1 MENPGELIARS
12 LVPGC
17 FGVKSDCLCQPDQW
31 AGTTLSPY
39 KEKSMTIVLDGS
51 SLTVEK
57 LVAIAR
63 HNERVELAPQAL
75 ERIKV
80 CRAMLE
86 EKLANK
92 EIMYGTN
99 TGIGEFSEKILNDD
113 QVKEF
118 QKYLI
123 YNHAAGIGDP
133 APIEY
138 VRGALAG
145 RINVH
150 AHGNSGCRPEIT
162 LTFVEMLN
170 QGVTPVVCQKGS
182 VGASGDLAPMAQ
194 AALLLMGE
202 GEAFYQGERLS
213 GKTAMDRA
221 GIAIPGLQARDGLAA
236 INGSNLLTA
245 MSAIHIFDME
255 RWIKQADI
263 AASMSIEALLGN
275 LKPYSA
281 KLHELRGFNGAIV
294 SAKNIMTCVEGS
306 DLTSGRMKTKV
317 QDAYSMRSTPQV
329 IGAARDAIAYARAQV
344 EIELN
349 GVGDNPIFVP
359 ELKLTLTGAN
369 FQGSPVALPMDM
381 AGAAITMV
389 CVLSE
394 RRLNRLT
401 NPALSQGL
409 PDFLAHSP
417 GFYSGLMLSQYTA
430 DHLIVEQRMLSAPA
444 SIQSIPAAADQEDFV
459 SMGMNTAIKNGQ
471 ILDNA
476 NGVLGIEFMAAAQA
490 LDFREFTP
498 GRGVQKAR
506 EVIRRHVAHLEV
518 DRPLY
523 PDHNAM
529 KALVK
534 SGEILDEVEKTI
546 GKLG

>member
-1 MENPGELIARS
+1 
-12 LVPGC
+12 VP
-17 FGVKSDCLCQPDQW
+17 
-31 AGTTLSPY
+31 
-39 KEKSMTIVLDGS
+39 IVLDGA

-63 HNERVELAPQAL
+63 HGEQVVLAPDAL

-86 EKLANK
+86 QKLAAK
-92 EIMYGTN
+92 ETMYGIN
-99 TGIGEFSEKILNDD
+99 TGIGEFSETPLTDE
-113 QVKEF
+113 QVKDF

-123 YNHAAGIGDP
+123 YNHSAGIGEP
-133 APIEY
+133 MPIEH
-138 VRGALAG
+138 VRAALAG

-162 LTFVEMLN
+162 QTMVAMLN
-170 QGVTPVVCQKGS
+170 AGVTPVACQKGS
-182 VGASGDLAPMAQ
+182 VGACGDLAPMAQ
-194 AALLLMGE
+194 MALLLMGE
-202 GEAFYQGERLS
+202 GEAFYQGERLP
-213 GKTAMDRA
+213 GGEAMRRA
-221 GIAIPGLQARDGLAA
+221 GIPIPGLQARDGLAA
-236 INGSNLLTA
+236 INGSNALTG
-245 MSAIHIFDME
+245 MSALHLYDME
-255 RWIKQADI
+255 RWIKQAEI
-263 AASMSIEALLGN
+263 AAAMSIEALLGN
-275 LKPYSA
+275 LKPYGPT
-281 KLHELRGFNGAIV
+281 LHELRGFPGAIA
-294 SAKNIMTCVEGS
+294 SAANIVKVFAGS
-306 DLTSGRMKTKV
+306 DLATGKMKTKV

-329 IGAARDAIAYARAQV
+329 IGAARDALVYARRQV
-344 EIELN
+344 ETELN
-349 GVGDNPIFVP
+349 GVCDNPIFIP
-359 ELKLTLTGAN
+359 ERNLALSGAN
-369 FQGSPVALPMDM
+369 FQGSPVSLPMDL

-389 CVLSE
+389 SVLSE

-430 DHLIVEQRMLSAPA
+430 DHLIVEQRILSAPA

-476 NGVLGIEFMAAAQA
+476 YGVLGIELMAAAQA

-498 GRGVQKAR
+498 GTGTQAARGV
-506 EVIRRHVAHLEV
+506 IRKYVEPLEV

-523 PDHNAM
+523 PDHNRM
-529 KALVK
+529 KQLVK
-534 SGEILDEVEKTI
+534 DGEILAAVEAAV
-546 GKLG
+546 GLLA

>member
-1 MENPGELIARS
+1 MTISLDGTSLTIEKLTSIARN
-12 LVPGC
+12 G
-17 FGVKSDCLCQPDQW
+17 
-31 AGTTLSPY
+31 
-39 KEKSMTIVLDGS
+39 EKVS
-51 SLTVEK
+51 
-57 LVAIAR
+57 
-63 HNERVELAPQAL
+63 LAPDAL

-80 CRAMLE
+80 CRVMLE
-86 EKLANK
+86 EKLAAH
-92 EIMYGTN
+92 ETMYGTN
-99 TGIGEFSEKILNDD
+99 TGIGEFSEKILTDE

-133 APIEY
+133 VPEEQ

-162 LTFVEMLN
+162 LTLVEMLN
-170 QGVTPVVCQKGS
+170 KGVTPVVCNKGS
-182 VGASGDLAPMAQ
+182 VGACGDLAPMAQ
-194 AALLLMGE
+194 AMLLLMGE
-202 GEAFYQGERLS
+202 GEAFYRGEKLP
-213 GKTAMDRA
+213 GAEAMKRA
-221 GIAIPGLQARDGLAA
+221 GIPVPGLQARDGLAA

-245 MSAIHIFDME
+245 MSALQIHDME
-255 RWIKQADI
+255 RFLKQAEI
-263 AASMSIEALLGN
+263 AAAMSIEALLGN
-275 LKPYSA
+275 MKPYMS
-281 KLHELRGFNGAIV
+281 KLHELRGFKGAV
-294 SAKNIMTCVEGS
+294 TSAANIRKIIEGS
-306 DLTSGRMKTKV
+306 DLATGKMKTKV

-329 IGAARDAIAYARAQV
+329 IGAARDAVAYARSQV

-359 ELKLTLTGAN
+359 EQKLTLTGAN

-381 AGAAITMV
+381 AGIAITMV

-430 DHLIVEQRMLSAPA
+430 DHLIVEQRILSAPA

-459 SMGMNTAIKNGQ
+459 SMGMNTALKNGQ
-471 ILDNA
+471 IMDNA
-476 NGVLGIEFMAAAQA
+476 YGVLGIEFMAAAQA

-498 GRGVQKAR
+498 GKGSLKAR
-506 EVIRRHVAHLEV
+506 QVIREHVRHLDV

-523 PDHNAM
+523 PDHNSM
-529 KALVK
+529 KALVR
-534 SGEILDEVEKTI
+534 SGEILEKVEAEI
-546 GKLG
+546 GGLG